1 MIIEMIKY
9 KSSLSLVLMFAVMPV
24 LLMSFILHVLESAQA
39 HVE

>member
-24 LLMSFILHVLESAQA
+24 LLMSFYICLRALKHM
-39 HVE
+39 